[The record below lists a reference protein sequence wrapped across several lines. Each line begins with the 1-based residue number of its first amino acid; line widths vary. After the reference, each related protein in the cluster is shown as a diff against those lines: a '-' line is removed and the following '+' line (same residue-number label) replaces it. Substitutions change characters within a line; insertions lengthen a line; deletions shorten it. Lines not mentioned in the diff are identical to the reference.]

1 MNEEKK
7 NENTNETVS
16 TQKTKTKRR
25 FNWTPAKRA
34 AFEKCIA
41 ARKQKLAHKET
52 KAEPQVQPQ
61 EQPEII
67 STHTNSKKKHHKKR
81 KYDSS
86 SDSESTASSSSSIS
100 LPPIR
105 KSKLKR
111 VIKRQIQKAFPT
123 PNPMMYQQPLQPQPQ
138 QHPQRQQIQPQPQA
152 QVHMADCWLRVP

>member
-7 NENTNETVS
+7 DENANETVS

-41 ARKQKLAHKET
+41 ARKQKLANKDSKPT
-52 KAEPQVQPQ
+52 PQAQPQ
-61 EQPEII
+61 EQTEII
-67 STHTNSKKKHHKKR
+67 SSNANTNAKKKHHKKR

-86 SDSESTASSSSSIS
+86 SDSDSNSTSSSSSIS
-100 LPPIR
+100 IPPIR

-111 VIKRQIQKAFPT
+111 TIQRQIQKELPSS
-123 PNPMMYQQPLQPQPQ
+123 NPVVYQQPIQPPQPHTQ
-138 QHPQRQQIQPQPQA
+138 SSLARPPLPRY
-152 QVHMADCWLRVP
+152 LYL

>member
-7 NENTNETVS
+7 DENTNETVS

-41 ARKQKLAHKET
+41 ARKQKLANKD
-52 KAEPQVQPQ
+52 KKLDPQTQLQ

-86 SDSESTASSSSSIS
+86 SDSDSTSSSSSIS
-100 LPPIR
+100 IPPIR

-111 VIKRQIQKAFPT
+111 TIQRQIQKALP
-123 PNPMMYQQPLQPQPQ
+123 PSNSVVYQQPIQQPQPPTQ
-138 QHPQRQQIQPQPQA
+138 SQTRPPLPRY
-152 QVHMADCWLRVP
+152 LYL

>member
-7 NENTNETVS
+7 DENANETVS

-41 ARKQKLAHKET
+41 ARKQKLANKET
-52 KAEPQVQPQ
+52 KPTPQAQPQ
-61 EQPEII
+61 EQAENI
-67 STHTNSKKKHHKKR
+67 SSNTKKKHHKKR

-86 SDSESTASSSSSIS
+86 SDSDSNSTSSSSSIS
-100 LPPIR
+100 IPPIR

-111 VIKRQIQKAFPT
+111 TIQRQIQKALPSS
-123 PNPMMYQQPLQPQPQ
+123 NPVVYQQPMQPPQPQ
-138 QHPQRQQIQPQPQA
+138 TQSHARPPLSRY
-152 QVHMADCWLRVP
+152 LYL

>member
-7 NENTNETVS
+7 DENAIETVS

-41 ARKQKLAHKET
+41 ARKQKLANKET
-52 KAEPQVQPQ
+52 KPTPQAQPQ
-61 EQPEII
+61 EQVENI
-67 STHTNSKKKHHKKR
+67 SSHTNTKKKHHKKR

-86 SDSESTASSSSSIS
+86 SDSDSNSTSSSSSIS
-100 LPPIR
+100 IPPIR

-111 VIKRQIQKAFPT
+111 TIQRQIQKALPSSNT
-123 PNPMMYQQPLQPQPQ
+123 VVYQQPMAQPQPQ
-138 QHPQRQQIQPQPQA
+138 SQSQA
-152 QVHMADCWLRVP
+152 RPTLPRYLYL

>member
-7 NENTNETVS
+7 EENTNETVS

-41 ARKQKLAHKET
+41 ARKQKLSNKEITADKKPEPPPKIDSPKPT
-52 KAEPQVQPQ
+52 K
-61 EQPEII
+61 
-67 STHTNSKKKHHKKR
+67 KHKKR
-81 KYDSS
+81 KYVSS

-152 QVHMADCWLRVP
+152 HARPPLPRYMFV

>member
-7 NENTNETVS
+7 DENANETVS

-41 ARKQKLAHKET
+41 ARKQKLANKET
-52 KAEPQVQPQ
+52 KPTPQAQPQ
-61 EQPEII
+61 EQAENI
-67 STHTNSKKKHHKKR
+67 SSNTKKKHHKKR

-86 SDSESTASSSSSIS
+86 SDSDSNSTSSSSSIS
-100 LPPIR
+100 IPPIR

-111 VIKRQIQKAFPT
+111 TIQRQIQKALPSS
-123 PNPMMYQQPLQPQPQ
+123 NPVVYQQPIQPPQPQ
-138 QHPQRQQIQPQPQA
+138 TQSQSRQPLPRYL
-152 QVHMADCWLRVP
+152 HL

>member
-7 NENTNETVS
+7 DENANETVS

-41 ARKQKLAHKET
+41 ARKQKLANKDSKPT
-52 KAEPQVQPQ
+52 PQAQPQ
-61 EQPEII
+61 EQAENI
-67 STHTNSKKKHHKKR
+67 SSNTKKKHHKKR

-86 SDSESTASSSSSIS
+86 SDSDSNSTSSSSSIS
-100 LPPIR
+100 IPPIR

-111 VIKRQIQKAFPT
+111 TIQRQIQKALPSS
-123 PNPMMYQQPLQPQPQ
+123 NPVVYQQP
-138 QHPQRQQIQPQPQA
+138 IQPPQLPTQSHA
-152 QVHMADCWLRVP
+152 RPPLPRYLYL